1 MTRRAL
7 LVPLVAAA
15 ALLLA
20 ACGEEPPLE
29 IGASPSAST
38 EGERAQLRWAERGP
52 AEYQMTLI
60 SSCGERAGLGVFH
73 VTVTPNRTRA
83 EPIRGTTDDTEIASV
98 DDLFAFIDEATA
110 LGAEVVD
117 VTYDADLGYPRTI
130 DVDSMVDAIDD
141 EACYVVKDFT
151 ETVD

>member
-7 LVPLVAAA
+7 LVPVVAAA
-15 ALLLA
+15 TLVLT
-20 ACGEEPPLE
+20 ACGEESPPE

-38 EGERAQLRWAERGP
+38 EGERAQMRWAERGP

-60 SSCGERAGLGVFH
+60 SSCGERAGLGVFQ

-83 EPIRGTTDDTEIASV
+83 EPVRGTTDDTEIASV

-117 VTYDADLGYPRTI
+117 VAYDADLGYPRTI
-130 DVDSMVDAIDD
+130 AVDSTVDAIDD

-151 ETVD
+151 ATTE